1 MSPAPFP
8 PGGPGHAFF
17 QGKRRR
23 GEHGRGKKKKG
34 KRPGLPP
41 PGSAPQKGQKKP
53 RRGDRWLEGA
63 QEGKRRNMPGQQ
75 SPVACGRATPE
86 KRQGAVAYN
95 MPESINKDGISGA
108 PCVQKPGAP
117 PAGAG
122 LLSREAPE
130 GEHGREKRPEQGG
143 RRKGEERK
151 APGPA
156 ATGERPAEGTKKPRR
171 GGARGGK
178 APPFYGKKP

>member
-1 MSPAPFP
+1 MSTDPFP

-23 GEHGRGKKKKG
+23 GGHGRGTKKKG
-34 KRPGLPP
+34 KRRGLPP

-86 KRQGAVAYN
+86 KRQGAVVHN

-130 GEHGREKRPEQGG
+130 GGAWPGKETGARREKKR
-143 RRKGEERK
+143 RRKGEKNVDVPVGDRDSD
-151 APGPA
+151 
-156 ATGERPAEGTKKPRR
+156 RR
-171 GGARGGK
+171 LLHVREVH
-178 APPFYGKKP
+178 